1 MKLPLPVDDNDIA
14 LFNAATRVTTGNG
27 RKASF
32 WTSSWIKGW
41 SPASLF
47 PGLFRHARRKNMSV
61 REAVFDAKLIDDIAH
76 NLNAEILRD
85 FVELWQL
92 P

>member
-1 MKLPLPVDDNDIA
+1 MKLPLPVDDNDI
-14 LFNAATRVTTGNG
+14 ATRVTTGNG

-32 WTSSWIKGW
+32 WTSSWIKG
-41 SPASLF
+41 
-47 PGLFRHARRKNMSV
+47 GVVQTCQTERKNMSV

-85 FVELWQL
+85 FVQLWQL